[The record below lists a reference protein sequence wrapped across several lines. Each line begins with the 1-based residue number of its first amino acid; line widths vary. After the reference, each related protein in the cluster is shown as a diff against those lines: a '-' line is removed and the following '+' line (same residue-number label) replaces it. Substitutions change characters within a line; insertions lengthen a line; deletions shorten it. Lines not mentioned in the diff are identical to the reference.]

1 VSAIAGI
8 IHFNNEPIDFE
19 QCRNVMKVLEQF
31 PSDHIHLWQKDHTF
45 LGCHAQWI
53 TPESIG
59 EELPFYDYQNQLAI
73 TADAII
79 DNREELFDILLI
91 EKYKRTTMTDS
102 QIILLTYIK
111 YGEEAPKYLIGD
123 FAFMIWD
130 ERKQRLFGARD
141 FSGTRTLYYSIKQ
154 YRISFSTIIK
164 PLFTLP
170 YNEIR
175 LNEQWLA
182 EYLAISGMIDAVD
195 SSSTPYVGIKQLPPS
210 HSISI
215 TKENVSVNRY
225 STLTQGSSK
234 LVLKSQEEYVEAF
247 QEVFQKSVD
256 SRLRTHLNIGVQLSG
271 GLDSGA
277 VASFAAKTLN
287 KEKFRPLH
295 TFSYIPPDDFQDFTP
310 KRLIADERPYIQS
323 TIQHIG
329 INNEHYLDFKGK
341 DSFSEIDDFLNT
353 LEMPYKFFEN
363 SFWLKG
369 MFEEAHKENVGVLL
383 NGDRGNFTI
392 SWGSALDY
400 YSILFKQLKW
410 TKLLSELNQYSKN
423 TGGARYRHLPDII
436 KLGFP
441 LFEKFFP
448 SNDFKRPTIIN
459 LEFAKKTG
467 VYSKL
472 KDYGIDESGWY
483 SNLDIYDEREK
494 HFSDVHQWNAG
505 NTLAS
510 KLSLRYSLWKRD
522 PTNDLRVVKFCLSLP
537 ESQYV
542 QNGYARALIRNS
554 TKNYLPDEVRLNQT
568 TRGVQ
573 GVDWVHRMKGNW
585 KVFIQEAEELVNDE
599 LIIHYLDKNV
609 LNQALSKVKEDF
621 SAECAIDADYKLLM
635 RSLILHRFIKRFN

>member
-1 VSAIAGI
+1 MSAIAGI
-8 IHFNNEPIDFE
+8 IHFNNEPIDNE

-31 PSDHIHLWQKDHTF
+31 PSDHIHLWQKDQTF

-59 EELPFYDYQNQLAI
+59 EELPFYDNQNQLAI

-79 DNREELFDILLI
+79 DNREELFERLLI

-130 ERKQRLFGARD
+130 ERNQKLFGARD

-154 YRISFSTIIK
+154 HRMVFSTIIR

-170 YNEIR
+170 YNEFR

-195 SSSTPYVGIKQLPPS
+195 CSSTPYVGIKQLPPS
-210 HSISI
+210 HSISV

-225 STLTQGSSK
+225 STLTQWSSK
-234 LVLKSQEEYVEAF
+234 LVLKTHEEYIEAF

-256 SRLRTHLNIGVQLSG
+256 ARLRTHLNIGAQLSG

-277 VASFAAKTLN
+277 VASFASKTLN
-287 KEKFRPLH
+287 REKFRSLH
-295 TFSYIPPDDFQDFTP
+295 TFSYIPPDDFHDFTP

-369 MFEEAHKENVGVLL
+369 MFEEAHKKNVGVLL
-383 NGDRGNFTI
+383 NGDRGNFTV

-410 TKLLSELNQYSKN
+410 PKLITELKQYSKN
-423 TGGARYRHLPDII
+423 TGGSRYRHLPDII
-436 KLGFP
+436 KLGIPF
-441 LFEKFFP
+441 FNKFFP
-448 SNDFKRPTIIN
+448 ANGFKKPTIIN
-459 LEFAKKTG
+459 SDFAEKTG
-467 VYSKL
+467 VYSKFR
-472 KDYGIDESGWY
+472 DYGIDESGWY
-483 SNLDIYDEREK
+483 SNLDIYEEREK

-505 NTLAS
+505 NTLTS

-585 KVFIQEAEELVNDE
+585 RVFIQEAEELVNDE
-599 LIIHYLDKNV
+599 LILLYLDKNV
-609 LNQALSKVKEDF
+609 LNQALSKVKEGF
-621 SAECAIDADYKLLM
+621 SAERAIDANYKLLM